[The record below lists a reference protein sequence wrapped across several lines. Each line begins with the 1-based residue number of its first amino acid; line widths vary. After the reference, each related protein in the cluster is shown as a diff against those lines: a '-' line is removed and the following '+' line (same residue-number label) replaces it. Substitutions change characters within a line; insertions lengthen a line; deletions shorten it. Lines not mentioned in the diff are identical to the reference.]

1 MITVRGDNIEA
12 FMDEVISKAAKGYV
26 RVDTMELS
34 LGIQTNYWVMTMTKP
49 EVEVAEPEVKK
60 AGRPAKNKDA

>member
-12 FMDEVISKAAKGYV
+12 FMDEVISKAAEGYV

-49 EVEVAEPEVKK
+49 EVQVVDSEVKK
-60 AGRPAKNKDA
+60 AGRPAKNKEA